1 MYVTRWMIDVRCAP
15 PGRGCSPR
23 DRTVPDIQKRWLREP
38 DYLNWT
44 TPGLVAW
51 CLSMNRPWPSPAGGG
66 FVVQGS
72 VSSVR
77 TVAETVLPSTVASQ
91 VYRRL
96 SHNSCISRNTNKI
109 TIY

>member
-1 MYVTRWMIDVRCAP
+1 MQLPEIELFPTFK
-15 PGRGCSPR
+15 
-23 DRTVPDIQKRWLREP
+23 KRWLREHP
-38 DYLNWT
+38 DYPVNWT
-44 TPGLVAW
+44 TPPGPRSLVS
-51 CLSMNRPWPSPAGGG
+51 SMNRPWPSPAGAVSS
-66 FVVQGS
+66 FQGS